1 MRTNR
6 LESPLAA
13 HPASVGVVVSLAQAA
28 PKPTNLLKTNLLK
41 TNPLNTNLRA
51 GYPHAAPL
59 SSQASRTRQPNPNP
73 NSTPSRLPS
82 RHQLRNTPAPL
93 TAHIRSMALDA
104 AADLRRVPDRD
115 TIETL
120 LQRARYL
127 MPEDGAILIACY
139 QDGLRISDL
148 ANLRQ
153 MSIRTM
159 RRHIKRLAIR
169 IISPIFEYVML
180 YESSW
185 PATRARIAR
194 AVYLEGQSLR
204 AVADSLH
211 MSLHIVRRQA
221 QCIRAIYEDHAYSNS
236 APRSPRRAI

>member
-28 PKPTNLLKTNLLK
+28 PKPTNLL
-41 TNPLNTNLRA
+41 NTNRRA

-73 NSTPSRLPS
+73 NQIPNSTPSRLPSRLPS

-153 MSIRTM
+153 ISIRTM

-194 AVYLEGQSLR
+194 AVYLQGQSLR